1 MGRFQRPVLAEQI
14 ATPHCA
20 CDSPLPSLKT
30 GPPRETETNVPQT
43 ARKQAHWRTHP
54 HPKTLLRERCFSLGV
69 LIASCTANSNLEYK
83 TPKRCVSPLRQRLA
97 VVKWYRIDADWYN
110 PDPTRLAHR

>member
-1 MGRFQRPVLAEQI
+1 MSQQVIAFKLSPSRGWNHGFIAKVSLVWGALA
-14 ATPHCA
+14 
-20 CDSPLPSLKT
+20 
-30 GPPRETETNVPQT
+30 
-43 ARKQAHWRTHP
+43 W
-54 HPKTLLRERCFSLGV
+54 GV

-97 VVKWYRIDADWYN
+97 VVKWYRIDADWYK

>member
-1 MGRFQRPVLAEQI
+1 MKEGCVVVMSNCVVRI
-14 ATPHCA
+14 H
-20 CDSPLPSLKT
+20 
-30 GPPRETETNVPQT
+30 RESVSG
-43 ARKQAHWRTHP
+43 WGG
-54 HPKTLLRERCFSLGV
+54 FSLGV

-97 VVKWYRIDADWYN
+97 VVKWYRIDADWYK